1 MEEANF
7 IQLII
12 ESGNIP
18 ILIDGNLEK
27 WSFSSYLRGHHAY
40 LDIWNP
46 YVGDDS
52 LVCRQEHGNTH
63 DPHAVAINAG
73 TDIVGHVPENICGVL
88 WRFLSLPNASIRA
101 EVLGPRVN
109 RGAGHG
115 LEVPVRF
122 IFQGH
127 RKAVEWVRKKLN
139 EEEAKIEA
147 KFKKCLKNAV

>member
-1 MEEANF
+1 M
-7 IQLII
+7 LIWT
-12 ESGNIP
+12 S
-18 ILIDGNLEK
+18 
-27 WSFSSYLRGHHAY
+27 Y

-73 TDIVGHVPENICGVL
+73 TDIVSHVPENICGVL
-88 WRFLSLPNASIRA
+88 WRFLSLTNASIRA

>member
-1 MEEANF
+1 MGQRSK
-7 IQLII
+7 IVQL
-12 ESGNIP
+12 SGIGYFETLDQSGRHLLRRYLWTYSP
-18 ILIDGNLEK
+18 DR
-27 WSFSSYLRGHHAY
+27 SSR
-40 LDIWNP
+40 
-46 YVGDDS
+46 
-52 LVCRQEHGNTH
+52 